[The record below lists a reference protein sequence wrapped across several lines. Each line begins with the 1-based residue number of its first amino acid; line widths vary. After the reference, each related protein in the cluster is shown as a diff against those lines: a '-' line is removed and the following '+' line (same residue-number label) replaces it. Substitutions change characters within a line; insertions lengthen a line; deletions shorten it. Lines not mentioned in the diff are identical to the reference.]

1 MLIRTKLIL
10 SVVVSLVAFVAMFL
24 LQLYTSDVK
33 STLAGAAN
41 NITEI
46 EREVLQLRVT
56 EKDFFARLDSKYIDE
71 HDKIYVDINNT
82 IAALNEALTD
92 RGLSTQSLSSFNQS
106 LDTYKVMFAELVT
119 LQTEIGLTPKTGLY
133 GDLRK
138 SVHNVETILKE
149 QGQAELSVTML
160 QLRRNEKDFML
171 RRTQSYLDKFE
182 KNLDL
187 FQSQLQSSSLNS
199 STKNQLS
206 GLADAYQKSFILL
219 TDKEKLF
226 GLTAYDGDMLKLR
239 EAIKRTDTDLIHLHE
254 QTNAQIAGAETNAL
268 ILGVSIFVLIS
279 VILSISAYLI
289 LRSIVVPIN
298 DINRVI
304 SEVEKNKDLTLRCDE
319 SKNDELARIAKHF
332 NAMVLSFQQLIEQVN
347 ESVDAMNISCEELTQ
362 NAVTASEGVSKQLSE
377 TDMVATAI
385 TEMGA
390 TIDEIASNTEQ
401 AALKANET
409 NDNAQQ
415 GLVSVEQTIEK
426 IQSLASQLSDSSNV
440 VADLE
445 RDSETIGSVLD
456 VIRGIA
462 EQTNLLAL
470 NAAIEA
476 ARAGEQGR
484 GFAVVADEVR
494 NLAMRTQESTEEI
507 SKIISTLQ
515 SRTHSIVQLMD
526 ASQQQGSESVEQ
538 AGGAGDLLNS
548 ITQDVQTISDMSTQI
563 ATAIEEQS
571 MVAAEV
577 GKNVVVIR
585 DIADETA
592 NATEENAAATQDVR
606 QRAESLHEAVSL
618 FKVS

>member
-10 SVVVSLVAFVAMFL
+10 SVAVSLVAFTAMFG

-33 STLAGAAN
+33 SNLANAAN
-41 NITEI
+41 HVTEI
-46 EREVLQLRVT
+46 EREVLQLRVI
-56 EKDFFARLDSKYIDE
+56 EKDFFARLDTKYITA
-71 HDKIYVDINNT
+71 HDSTFNEINN
-82 IAALNEALTD
+82 IIQVLDEALTE
-92 RGLSTQSLSSFNQS
+92 RGLPTQSLMSFSQS
-106 LDTYKVMFAELVT
+106 LRTYKTLFTELIT
-119 LQTEIGLTPKTGLY
+119 LQTEIGLTPKSGLY
-133 GDLRK
+133 GDLRQ
-138 SVHNVETILKE
+138 SVHNVESILK
-149 QGQAELSVTML
+149 QQNQNLLSVTML

-171 RRTQSYLDKFE
+171 RRTQSYLDRFD
-182 KNLDL
+182 KNIDL
-187 FQSQLQSSSLNS
+187 FKSQLSASTLDYQVKKQLNS
-199 STKNQLS
+199 LV
-206 GLADAYQKSFILL
+206 DAYQTSFGLL
-219 TDKEKLF
+219 TSKEKEF
-226 GLTAYDGDMLKLR
+226 GLSAYDGDMLKLR
-239 EAIKRTDTDLIHLHE
+239 EAIKKTDIDLTTLQQQTHE
-254 QTNAQIAGAETNAL
+254 EISEAENNAL
-268 ILGVSIFVLIS
+268 ILGASIFILITF
-279 VILSISAYLI
+279 ILCVFAYMI

-298 DINRVI
+298 DINKVI

-319 SKNDELARIAKHF
+319 TRNDELARIAKHF
-332 NAMVLSFQQLIEQVN
+332 NAMVVSFQTLIEQVN

-362 NAVTASEGVSKQLSE
+362 NAVVASEGVSRQLSE

-390 TIDEIASNTEQ
+390 TIEEIASNTEQ

-409 NDNAQQ
+409 NDHAQQ

-426 IQSLASQLSDSSNV
+426 IQTLASQLSDSSAV
-440 VADLE
+440 VGDLE

-494 NLAMRTQESTEEI
+494 SLAMRTQESTEEI
-507 SKIISTLQ
+507 SKIITTLQ

-526 ASQQQGSESVEQ
+526 ASQQQGSDSVEQ
-538 AGGAGDLLNS
+538 AAGAGDLLQS

-577 GKNVVVIR
+577 NKNVVIIR

-592 NATEENAAATQDVR
+592 NATEENSAATQDVR
-606 QRAESLHEAVSL
+606 QRAETLHEAVSL

>member
-71 HDKIYVDINNT
+71 HDNIYVDINNT

-106 LDTYKVMFAELVT
+106 LDTYKTMFAELVT

-332 NAMVLSFQQLIEQVN
+332 NAMVLSFQHLIEQVN

>member
-10 SVVVSLVAFVAMFL
+10 SVVVSLVAFTAMFG
-24 LQLYTSDVK
+24 LQLYTSEVK
-33 STLAGAAN
+33 SRLASAAN
-41 NITEI
+41 HVTEI
-46 EREVLQLRVT
+46 EREVLNLRVI
-56 EKDFFARLDSKYIDE
+56 EKDFFARLDTKYIQD
-71 HDKIYVDINNT
+71 HDDIYNDINNI
-82 IAALNEALTD
+82 IAELDQTLIE
-92 RGLSTQSLSSFNQS
+92 RGLPTQSLSSFNQS
-106 LDTYKVMFAELVT
+106 LRTYKGLFAELVT

-133 GDLRK
+133 GDLRQ
-138 SVHNVETILKE
+138 SVHNVETILK
-149 QGQAELSVTML
+149 QQNQNLLSVTML

-171 RRTQSYLDKFE
+171 RRTQSYLDRFD
-182 KNLDL
+182 KNISLFKTQLNASTLDY
-187 FQSQLQSSSLNS
+187 Q
-199 STKNQLS
+199 TKKQITELVN
-206 GLADAYQKSFILL
+206 AYQRSFVQL
-219 TDKEKLF
+219 TDKEKEF
-226 GLTAYDGDMLKLR
+226 GLSAYDGDMLILR
-239 EAIKRTDTDLIHLHE
+239 EAIKKTAIDLSTLQQ
-254 QTNAQIAGAETNAL
+254 QTHQEISQAENNAL
-268 ILGVSIFVLIS
+268 ILGATIFVLITL
-279 VILSISAYLI
+279 ILCVFAYLI

-298 DINRVI
+298 DINKVI

-319 SKNDELARIAKHF
+319 TRNDELARIAKHF
-332 NAMVLSFQQLIEQVN
+332 NAMVLSFQTLIEQVN
-347 ESVDAMNISCEELTQ
+347 ESVEAMNISCEELTQ
-362 NAVTASEGVSKQLSE
+362 NAVVASDGVSRQLSE

-390 TIDEIASNTEQ
+390 TIEEIASNTEQ

-409 NDNAQQ
+409 NEHAQQ

-426 IQSLASQLSDSSNV
+426 IQTLASQLSDSSEV
-440 VADLE
+440 VGELE

-494 NLAMRTQESTEEI
+494 SLAMRTQESTEEI
-507 SKIISTLQ
+507 SKIITTLQ

-526 ASQQQGSESVEQ
+526 TSQQKGTDSVEQ
-538 AGGAGDLLNS
+538 AGGAGQLLHS

-577 GKNVVVIR
+577 NKNVVIIR

-592 NATEENAAATQDVR
+592 NATEENSAATQDVR
-606 QRAESLHEAVSL
+606 QRAEALHEAVSL
-618 FKVS
+618 FKVG

>member
-10 SVVVSLVAFVAMFL
+10 SVVVSLVAFTAMFG
-24 LQLYTSDVK
+24 LQLYTSEVK
-33 STLAGAAN
+33 SRLASAAN
-41 NITEI
+41 HVTEI
-46 EREVLQLRVT
+46 EREVLNLRVI
-56 EKDFFARLDSKYIDE
+56 EKDFFARLDTKYIQD
-71 HDKIYVDINNT
+71 HDDIYNDINNI
-82 IAALNEALTD
+82 IAELDQTLIE
-92 RGLSTQSLSSFNQS
+92 RGLPTQSLSSFNQS
-106 LDTYKVMFAELVT
+106 LRTYKGLFAELVT

-133 GDLRK
+133 GDLRQ
-138 SVHNVETILKE
+138 SVHNVETILK
-149 QGQAELSVTML
+149 QQNQNVLSVTML

-171 RRTQSYLDKFE
+171 RRTQSYLDRFD
-182 KNLDL
+182 KNISLFKTQLNASTLDY
-187 FQSQLQSSSLNS
+187 Q
-199 STKNQLS
+199 TKKQITELVN
-206 GLADAYQKSFILL
+206 AYQRSFVQL
-219 TDKEKLF
+219 TDKEKEF
-226 GLTAYDGDMLKLR
+226 GLSAYDGDMLILR
-239 EAIKRTDTDLIHLHE
+239 EAIKKTAIDLSTLQQ
-254 QTNAQIAGAETNAL
+254 QTHQEISQAENNAL
-268 ILGVSIFVLIS
+268 ILGATIFVLITL
-279 VILSISAYLI
+279 ILSVFAYLI

-298 DINRVI
+298 DINKVI

-319 SKNDELARIAKHF
+319 TRNDELARIAKHF
-332 NAMVLSFQQLIEQVN
+332 NAMVLSFQTLIEQVN
-347 ESVDAMNISCEELTQ
+347 ESVEAMNISCEELTQ
-362 NAVTASEGVSKQLSE
+362 NAVVASDGVSRQLSE

-390 TIDEIASNTEQ
+390 TIEEIASNTEQ

-409 NDNAQQ
+409 NEHAQQ

-426 IQSLASQLSDSSNV
+426 IQTLASQLSDSSEV
-440 VADLE
+440 VGELE

-494 NLAMRTQESTEEI
+494 SLAMRTQESTEEI
-507 SKIISTLQ
+507 SKIITTLQ

-526 ASQQQGSESVEQ
+526 ASQQKGTDSVEQ
-538 AGGAGDLLNS
+538 AGGAGQLLHS

-577 GKNVVVIR
+577 NKNVVIIR

-592 NATEENAAATQDVR
+592 NATEENSAATQDVR
-606 QRAESLHEAVSL
+606 QRAEALHEAVSL
-618 FKVS
+618 FKVG

>member
-10 SVVVSLVAFVAMFL
+10 SVVVSLVAFTAMFG
-24 LQLYTSDVK
+24 LQLYTSEVK
-33 STLAGAAN
+33 SRLASAAN
-41 NITEI
+41 NVTEI
-46 EREVLQLRVT
+46 EREVLNLRVI
-56 EKDFFARLDSKYIDE
+56 EKDFFARLDTKYIQD
-71 HDKIYVDINNT
+71 HDDIYNDINNI
-82 IAALNEALTD
+82 IAELDQTLIE
-92 RGLSTQSLSSFNQS
+92 RGLPTQSLSSFNQS
-106 LDTYKVMFAELVT
+106 LRTYKGLFAELVT

-133 GDLRK
+133 GDLRQ
-138 SVHNVETILKE
+138 SVHNVETILK
-149 QGQAELSVTML
+149 QQNQNLLSVTML

-171 RRTQSYLDKFE
+171 RRTQSYLDRFD
-182 KNLDL
+182 KNISLFKTQLNASTLDY
-187 FQSQLQSSSLNS
+187 Q
-199 STKNQLS
+199 TKKQITELVN
-206 GLADAYQKSFILL
+206 AYQRSFVQL
-219 TDKEKLF
+219 TDKEKEF
-226 GLTAYDGDMLKLR
+226 GLSAYDGDMLILR
-239 EAIKRTDTDLIHLHE
+239 EAIKKTAIDLSTLQQ
-254 QTNAQIAGAETNAL
+254 QTHQEISQAENNAL
-268 ILGVSIFVLIS
+268 MLGATIFVLITL
-279 VILSISAYLI
+279 ILCVFAYLI

-298 DINRVI
+298 DINKVI

-319 SKNDELARIAKHF
+319 TRNDELARIAKHF
-332 NAMVLSFQQLIEQVN
+332 NAMVLSFQTLIEQVN
-347 ESVDAMNISCEELTQ
+347 ESVEAMNISCEELTQ
-362 NAVTASEGVSKQLSE
+362 NAVVASDGVSRQLSE

-390 TIDEIASNTEQ
+390 TIEEIASNTEQ

-409 NDNAQQ
+409 NEHAQQ

-426 IQSLASQLSDSSNV
+426 IQTLASQLSDSSEV
-440 VADLE
+440 VGELE

-494 NLAMRTQESTEEI
+494 SLAMRTQESTEEI
-507 SKIISTLQ
+507 SKIITTLQ

-526 ASQQQGSESVEQ
+526 ASQQKGTDSVEQ
-538 AGGAGDLLNS
+538 AGGAGQLLHS

-577 GKNVVVIR
+577 NKNVVIIR

-592 NATEENAAATQDVR
+592 NATEENSAATQDVR
-606 QRAESLHEAVSL
+606 QRAEALHEAVSL
-618 FKVS
+618 FKVG

>member
-1 MLIRTKLIL
+1 M
-10 SVVVSLVAFVAMFL
+10 A
-24 LQLYTSDVK
+24 
-33 STLAGAAN
+33 TL
-41 NITEI
+41 
-46 EREVLQLRVT
+46 
-56 EKDFFARLDSKYIDE
+56 K
-71 HDKIYVDINNT
+71 
-82 IAALNEALTD
+82 EALIS
-92 RGLSTQSLSSFNQS
+92 RGLSTQSLSSFEQS
-106 LDTYKVMFAELVT
+106 LDMYKVIFVELVT

-133 GDLRK
+133 GDLRQ
-138 SVHNVETILKE
+138 SVHNVESILKE
-149 QGQAELSVTML
+149 QGQAGLSVTML

-171 RRTQSYLDKFE
+171 RRAQSYLDKFD
-182 KNLDL
+182 KNLSL
-187 FQSQLQSSSLNS
+187 FKSQLQSSSLNAQ
-199 STKNQLS
+199 TKAQLAS
-206 GLADAYQKSFILL
+206 LADAYQTSFKLL
-219 TDKEKLF
+219 TNKEKQF
-226 GLTAYDGDMLKLR
+226 GLTAYDGEMLKLR
-239 EAIKRTDTDLIHLHE
+239 ESIQRTDKDLTQLHS
-254 QTNAQIAGAETNAL
+254 QTNTEIEDAENNAL
-268 ILGVSIFVLIS
+268 ILGASIFILITLVLS
-279 VILSISAYLI
+279 VCAYLI

-298 DINRVI
+298 DINKVI

-319 SKNDELARIAKHF
+319 TRNDELARIAKHF
-332 NAMVLSFQQLIEQVN
+332 NAMVLSFQTLIEQVN
-347 ESVDAMNISCEELTQ
+347 ESVEAMNISCEELTQ
-362 NAVTASEGVSKQLSE
+362 NAVVASDGVSRQLSE

-390 TIDEIASNTEQ
+390 TIEEIASNTEQ

-409 NDNAQQ
+409 NEHAQQ

-426 IQSLASQLSDSSNV
+426 IQTLASQLSDSSEV
-440 VADLE
+440 VGDLE

-494 NLAMRTQESTEEI
+494 SLAMRTQESTEEI
-507 SKIISTLQ
+507 SKIITTLQ

-526 ASQQQGSESVEQ
+526 ASQQKGTDSVEQ
-538 AGGAGDLLNS
+538 AGGAGQLLHS

-577 GKNVVVIR
+577 NKNVVIIR

-592 NATEENAAATQDVR
+592 NATEENSAATQDVR
-606 QRAESLHEAVSL
+606 QRAEALHEAVSL
-618 FKVS
+618 FKVG

>member
-10 SVVVSLVAFVAMFL
+10 SVVVSLVAFTAMFG
-24 LQLYTSDVK
+24 LQLYTSEVK
-33 STLAGAAN
+33 SRLASAAN
-41 NITEI
+41 HVTEI
-46 EREVLQLRVT
+46 EREVLNLRVI
-56 EKDFFARLDSKYIDE
+56 EKDFFARLDTKHIQD
-71 HDKIYVDINNT
+71 HDDIYNDINNI
-82 IAALNEALTD
+82 IAELDQTLIE
-92 RGLSTQSLSSFNQS
+92 RGLPTQSLSSFNQS
-106 LDTYKVMFAELVT
+106 LRTYKGLFAELVT

-133 GDLRK
+133 GDLRQ
-138 SVHNVETILKE
+138 SVHNVETILK
-149 QGQAELSVTML
+149 QQNQNLLSVTML

-171 RRTQSYLDKFE
+171 RRTQSYLDRFD
-182 KNLDL
+182 KNISLFKTQLNASTLDY
-187 FQSQLQSSSLNS
+187 Q
-199 STKNQLS
+199 TKKQITELVN
-206 GLADAYQKSFILL
+206 AYQRSFVQL
-219 TDKEKLF
+219 TDKEKEF
-226 GLTAYDGDMLKLR
+226 GLSAYDGDMLILR
-239 EAIKRTDTDLIHLHE
+239 EAIKKTAIDLSTLQQ
-254 QTNAQIAGAETNAL
+254 QTHQEISQAENNAL
-268 ILGVSIFVLIS
+268 ILGATIFVLITL
-279 VILSISAYLI
+279 ILCVFAYLI

-298 DINRVI
+298 DINKVI

-319 SKNDELARIAKHF
+319 TRNDELARIAKHF
-332 NAMVLSFQQLIEQVN
+332 NAMVLSFQTLIEQVN
-347 ESVDAMNISCEELTQ
+347 ESVEAMNISCEELTQ
-362 NAVTASEGVSKQLSE
+362 NAVVASDGVSRQLSE

-390 TIDEIASNTEQ
+390 TIEEIASNTEQ

-409 NDNAQQ
+409 NEHAQQ

-426 IQSLASQLSDSSNV
+426 IQTLASQLSDSSEV
-440 VADLE
+440 VGELE

-494 NLAMRTQESTEEI
+494 SLAMRTQESTEEI
-507 SKIISTLQ
+507 SKIITTLQ

-526 ASQQQGSESVEQ
+526 ASQQKGTDSVEQ
-538 AGGAGDLLNS
+538 AGGAGQLLHS

-577 GKNVVVIR
+577 NKNVVIIR

-592 NATEENAAATQDVR
+592 NATEENSAATQDVR
-606 QRAESLHEAVSL
+606 QRAEALHEAVSL
-618 FKVS
+618 FKVG

>member
-71 HDKIYVDINNT
+71 HDNIYVDINNT

-445 RDSETIGSVLD
+445 SDSETIGSVLD

>member
-71 HDKIYVDINNT
+71 HDNIYVDINNT
-82 IAALNEALTD
+82 IAALYEALTD

>member
-1 MLIRTKLIL
+1 MLIRTKLML
-10 SVVVSLVAFVAMFL
+10 SVAVSLVAFVAMFL

-33 STLAGAAN
+33 STLADAEN

-56 EKDFFARLDSKYIDE
+56 EKDFFARLDAKYIE
-71 HDKIYVDINNT
+71 RHDAIYSEINDT
-82 IAALNEALTD
+82 MATLKEALIS
-92 RGLSTQSLSSFNQS
+92 RGLSTQSLSSFEQS
-106 LDTYKVMFAELVT
+106 LDMYKVIFVELVT

-133 GDLRK
+133 GDLRQ
-138 SVHNVETILKE
+138 SVHNVESILKE
-149 QGQAELSVTML
+149 QGQAGLSVTML

-171 RRTQSYLDKFE
+171 RRAQSYLDKFD
-182 KNLDL
+182 KNLSL
-187 FQSQLQSSSLNS
+187 FKSQLQSSSLNAQ
-199 STKNQLS
+199 TKAQLAS
-206 GLADAYQKSFILL
+206 LADAYQTSFKLL
-219 TDKEKLF
+219 TNKEKQF
-226 GLTAYDGDMLKLR
+226 GLTAYDGEMLKLR
-239 EAIKRTDTDLIHLHE
+239 ESIQRTDKDLTQLHS
-254 QTNAQIAGAETNAL
+254 QTNTEIEDAENNAL
-268 ILGVSIFVLIS
+268 ILGASIFILITLVLS
-279 VILSISAYLI
+279 VCAYLI

-298 DINRVI
+298 DINKVI

-319 SKNDELARIAKHF
+319 TRNDELARIAKHF
-332 NAMVLSFQQLIEQVN
+332 NAMVLSFQTLIEQVN
-347 ESVDAMNISCEELTQ
+347 ESVEAMNISCEELTQ
-362 NAVTASEGVSKQLSE
+362 NAVVASDGVSRQLSE

-390 TIDEIASNTEQ
+390 TIEEIASNTEQ

-409 NDNAQQ
+409 NEHAQQ

-426 IQSLASQLSDSSNV
+426 IQTLASQLSDSSEV
-440 VADLE
+440 VGDLE

-494 NLAMRTQESTEEI
+494 SLAMRTQESTEEI
-507 SKIISTLQ
+507 SKIITTLQ

-526 ASQQQGSESVEQ
+526 ASQQKGTDSVEQ
-538 AGGAGDLLNS
+538 AGGAGQLLHS

-577 GKNVVVIR
+577 NKNVVIIR

-592 NATEENAAATQDVR
+592 NATEENSAATQDVR
-606 QRAESLHEAVSL
+606 QRAEALHEAVSL
-618 FKVS
+618 FKVG

>member
-71 HDKIYVDINNT
+71 HDNIYVDINNT

>member
-56 EKDFFARLDSKYIDE
+56 EKDFFARLDSKYIDQ
-71 HDKIYVDINNT
+71 HDNIYVDINNT

-332 NAMVLSFQQLIEQVN
+332 NAMVLSFQHLIEQVN

>member
-10 SVVVSLVAFVAMFL
+10 SVAVSLVAFTAMFG

-33 STLAGAAN
+33 SKLASAAN
-41 NITEI
+41 HVTEI
-46 EREVLQLRVT
+46 EREVLQLRVI
-56 EKDFFARLDSKYIDE
+56 EKDFFARLDTKYTQQ
-71 HDKIYVDINNT
+71 HDSTFAEINT
-82 IAALNEALTD
+82 IIQVLDEVLIE
-92 RGLSTQSLSSFNQS
+92 RGLPNQS
-106 LDTYKVMFAELVT
+106 LTSFSQSLRIYKGLFSELVT

-133 GDLRK
+133 GDLRQ
-138 SVHNVETILKE
+138 SVHNVESILK
-149 QGQAELSVTML
+149 QQNQNLLSVTML

-171 RRTQSYLDKFE
+171 RRTQSYLDRFD
-182 KNLDL
+182 KNIDL
-187 FQSQLQSSSLNS
+187 FKSQLSASTLDYQIKKQLNS
-199 STKNQLS
+199 LVDS
-206 GLADAYQKSFILL
+206 YQKSFDLL
-219 TDKEKLF
+219 TNKEKEF

-239 EAIKRTDTDLIHLHE
+239 EAIKKTDIDLTTLQQ
-254 QTNAQIAGAETNAL
+254 QTHQEISAAENNAL
-268 ILGVSIFVLIS
+268 ILGASIFILITF
-279 VILSISAYLI
+279 ILCVFAYMI

-298 DINRVI
+298 DINKVI

-319 SKNDELARIAKHF
+319 TRNDELARIAKHF
-332 NAMVLSFQQLIEQVN
+332 NAMVVSFQTLIEQVN

-362 NAVTASEGVSKQLSE
+362 NAVVASEGVSRQLSE

-390 TIDEIASNTEQ
+390 TIEEIASNTEQ

-409 NDNAQQ
+409 NDHAQQ

-426 IQSLASQLSDSSNV
+426 IQTLASQLSDSSEV
-440 VADLE
+440 VGDLE

-494 NLAMRTQESTEEI
+494 SLAMRTQESTEEI
-507 SKIISTLQ
+507 SKIITTLQ
-515 SRTHSIVQLMD
+515 SRTHSIVQLME
-526 ASQQQGSESVEQ
+526 ASQQQGSDSVDQ
-538 AGGAGDLLNS
+538 AAGAGNLLQS

-577 GKNVVVIR
+577 NKNVVIIR

-592 NATEENAAATQDVR
+592 NATEENSAATQDVR
-606 QRAESLHEAVSL
+606 QRAETLHEAVSL
-618 FKVS
+618 FKVG

>member
-1 MLIRTKLIL
+1 MLIRTKLML
-10 SVVVSLVAFVAMFL
+10 SVAVSLVAFVAMFL

-33 STLAGAAN
+33 STLADAAN

-56 EKDFFARLDSKYIDE
+56 EKDFFARLDAKYIE
-71 HDKIYVDINNT
+71 RHDAIYVEINNT
-82 IAALNEALTD
+82 MAILKEALIS
-92 RGLSTQSLSSFNQS
+92 RGLSTQSLSSFEQS
-106 LDTYKVMFAELVT
+106 LDKYKAIFSELVI
-119 LQTEIGLTPKTGLY
+119 LQNEIGLTPKTGLY
-133 GDLRK
+133 GDLRQ
-138 SVHNVETILKE
+138 SVHNVESILKE
-149 QGQAELSVTML
+149 QGQAGLSVTML

-171 RRTQSYLDKFE
+171 RRAQSYLDKFD
-182 KNLDL
+182 KNLSL
-187 FQSQLQSSSLNS
+187 FKSQLQTSSLNS
-199 STKNQLS
+199 QTKAQLVS
-206 GLADAYQKSFILL
+206 LADAYQASFKLL
-219 TDKEKLF
+219 TNKEKQF

-239 EAIKRTDTDLIHLHE
+239 ESIQRTDKDLTQLQS
-254 QTNAQIAGAETNAL
+254 QTNIEIEDAENNAL
-268 ILGVSIFVLIS
+268 ILGASIFVLITLVLS
-279 VILSISAYLI
+279 VCAYLI

-332 NAMVLSFQQLIEQVN
+332 NAMVVSFQTLIEQVN

-362 NAVTASEGVSKQLSE
+362 NAVVASEGVSRQLSE

-390 TIDEIASNTEQ
+390 TIEEIASNTEQ

-409 NDNAQQ
+409 NDHAQQ

-426 IQSLASQLSDSSNV
+426 IQTLASQLSDSSEV
-440 VADLE
+440 VGDLE

-494 NLAMRTQESTEEI
+494 SLAMRTQESTEEI
-507 SKIISTLQ
+507 SKIITTLQ

-526 ASQQQGSESVEQ
+526 ASQQQGSDSVEQ
-538 AGGAGDLLNS
+538 AAGAGDLLQS

-577 GKNVVVIR
+577 NKNVVIIR

-592 NATEENAAATQDVR
+592 SATEENSAATQDVR
-606 QRAESLHEAVSL
+606 LRAESLHEAVSL
-618 FKVS
+618 FKVG

>member
-10 SVVVSLVAFVAMFL
+10 SVVVSLVAFVAMFG
-24 LQLYTSDVK
+24 LQLYTTDVK

-41 NITEI
+41 GVTTI

-56 EKDFFARLDSKYIDE
+56 EKDFFDRLDTKYINKHDVIFANINDLIDE
-71 HDKIYVDINNT
+71 
-82 IAALNEALTD
+82 LNLTLNQRD
-92 RGLSTQSLSSFNQS
+92 LSTDSLQNFKQSLGR
-106 LDTYKVMFAELVT
+106 YKALFTKLIA

-133 GDLRK
+133 GDLRQ
-138 SVHNVETILKE
+138 SVHNVESILTE
-149 QGQAELSVTML
+149 QGMNSLSVTML

-171 RRTQSYLDKFE
+171 RRTENYIEKFDKNITLFKSRIQSSTLNAQSK
-182 KNLDL
+182 
-187 FQSQLQSSSLNS
+187 SQLISLTS
-199 STKNQLS
+199 
-206 GLADAYQKSFILL
+206 AYQDSFKQL
-219 TDKEKLF
+219 TNKEKQF
-226 GLTAYDGDMLKLR
+226 GLNAYEGQMLLLR
-239 EAIKRTDTDLIHLHE
+239 EAIHTTDKDLNKLHE
-254 QTNAQIAGAETNAL
+254 QTYEEISIAETNAL
-268 ILGVSIFVLIS
+268 ILGASIFVLITF
-279 VILSISAYLI
+279 ILCVFAYLI

-304 SEVEKNKDLTLRCDE
+304 EDVERNKDLTLRCDE
-319 SKNDELARIAKHF
+319 SKEDELADIAKHF
-332 NAMVLSFQQLIEQVN
+332 NKMVHSFQVLIEQVN
-347 ESVDAMNISCEELTQ
+347 DSVSSMTVSCEELSQ
-362 NAVTASEGVSKQLSE
+362 NAVIASEGVSKQLSE

-390 TIDEIASNTEQ
+390 TIEEIASNTEQ

-409 NDNAQQ
+409 NENAHQ
-415 GLVSVEQTIEK
+415 GLVSVEKTIER
-426 IQSLASQLSDSSNV
+426 IQSLATQLSDSSKV
-440 VADLE
+440 VGELE
-445 RDSETIGSVLD
+445 RDSETIGTVLD

-507 SKIISTLQ
+507 SGIITTLQ
-515 SRTHSIVQLMD
+515 SRTQSIVQLMN
-526 ASQQQGSESVEQ
+526 ASQQQGLDSAEQ
-538 AGGAGDLLNS
+538 AAGAGELLKS
-548 ITQDVQTISDMSTQI
+548 ITQDVQTISDMSTQV

-577 GKNVVVIR
+577 NKNVVVIR

-592 NATEENAAATQDVR
+592 QATEENSVATEDVR
-606 QRAESLHEAVSL
+606 QRAEVLHDAVAI

>member
-1 MLIRTKLIL
+1 MLIRTKLML
-10 SVVVSLVAFVAMFL
+10 SVAVSLVAFFAMFM

-33 STLAGAAN
+33 ATLADAEN
-41 NITEI
+41 HITEI

-56 EKDFFARLDSKYIDE
+56 EKDFFSRLDSKYIQE
-71 HDKIYVDINNT
+71 HDAIYTDINVT
-82 IAALNEALTD
+82 MAALNEALIN
-92 RGLSTQSLSSFNQS
+92 RGLSTQSLSSFESS
-106 LDTYKVMFAELVT
+106 LDIYKVLFAELVT
-119 LQTEIGLTPKTGLY
+119 LQSEIGLTPKTGLY
-133 GDLRK
+133 GDLRQ
-138 SVHNVETILKE
+138 SVHNVESILKE
-149 QGQAELSVTML
+149 QNEADLSISML

-171 RRTQSYLDKFE
+171 RRTQSYLDKFD
-182 KNLDL
+182 KNLSL
-187 FQSQLQSSSLNS
+187 FKSQLQSSSLNS
-199 STKNQLS
+199 QTRSQLVS
-206 GLADAYQKSFILL
+206 LADAYQNSFKLL
-219 TDKEKLF
+219 TNKEKQF

-239 EAIKRTDTDLIHLHE
+239 EAIKRTDTDLKQLHS
-254 QTNAQIAGAETNAL
+254 QANAEIADAENNAL
-268 ILGVSIFVLIS
+268 ILGISIFVLITI
-279 VILSISAYLI
+279 ILSVSAYLI

-319 SKNDELARIAKHF
+319 TRKDELARIAKHF
-332 NAMVLSFQQLIEQVN
+332 NAMVVSFQDLIEQVN

-362 NAVTASEGVSKQLSE
+362 NAVVASEGVSRQLSE

-390 TIDEIASNTEQ
+390 TIEEIASNTEQ

-426 IQSLASQLSDSSNV
+426 IQTLASQLSDSSNV
-440 VADLE
+440 VGELE
-445 RDSETIGSVLD
+445 KDSETIGSVLD

-494 NLAMRTQESTEEI
+494 SLAMRTQESTEEI
-507 SKIISTLQ
+507 SKIITTLQ

-526 ASQQQGSESVEQ
+526 ASQQQGSDSVEQ
-538 AGGAGDLLNS
+538 AGGAGGLLTS

-606 QRAESLHEAVSL
+606 ERAHTLHDAVSL

>member
-10 SVVVSLVAFVAMFL
+10 SVVVSLVAFTAMFG
-24 LQLYTSDVK
+24 LQLYTSEVK
-33 STLAGAAN
+33 SRLASAAN
-41 NITEI
+41 HVTEI
-46 EREVLQLRVT
+46 EREVLNLRVI
-56 EKDFFARLDSKYIDE
+56 EKDFFARLDTKYIQD
-71 HDKIYVDINNT
+71 HDDIYNDINNI
-82 IAALNEALTD
+82 IAELDQTLIE
-92 RGLSTQSLSSFNQS
+92 RGLPTQSLSSFNQS
-106 LDTYKVMFAELVT
+106 LRTYKGLFAELVT

-133 GDLRK
+133 GDLRQ
-138 SVHNVETILKE
+138 SVHNVETILK
-149 QGQAELSVTML
+149 QQNQNVLSVTML

-171 RRTQSYLDKFE
+171 RRSQSYLDRFD
-182 KNLDL
+182 KNISLFKTQLNASTLDY
-187 FQSQLQSSSLNS
+187 Q
-199 STKNQLS
+199 TKKQITELVN
-206 GLADAYQKSFILL
+206 AYQRSFVQL
-219 TDKEKLF
+219 TDKEKEF
-226 GLTAYDGDMLKLR
+226 GLSAYDGDMLILR
-239 EAIKRTDTDLIHLHE
+239 EAIKKTAIDLSTLQQ
-254 QTNAQIAGAETNAL
+254 QTHQEISQAENNAL
-268 ILGVSIFVLIS
+268 ILGATIFVLITL
-279 VILSISAYLI
+279 ILSVFAYLI

-298 DINRVI
+298 DINKVI

-319 SKNDELARIAKHF
+319 TRNDELARIAKHF
-332 NAMVLSFQQLIEQVN
+332 NAMVLSFQTLIEQVN
-347 ESVDAMNISCEELTQ
+347 ESVEAMNISCEELTQ
-362 NAVTASEGVSKQLSE
+362 NAVVASDGVSRQLSE

-390 TIDEIASNTEQ
+390 TIEEIASNTEQ

-409 NDNAQQ
+409 NEHAQQ

-426 IQSLASQLSDSSNV
+426 IQTLASQLSDSSEV
-440 VADLE
+440 VGELE

-494 NLAMRTQESTEEI
+494 SLAMRTQESTEEI
-507 SKIISTLQ
+507 SKIITTLQ

-526 ASQQQGSESVEQ
+526 ASQQKGTDSVEQ
-538 AGGAGDLLNS
+538 AGGAGQLLHS

-577 GKNVVVIR
+577 NKNVVIIR

-592 NATEENAAATQDVR
+592 NATEENSAATQDVR
-606 QRAESLHEAVSL
+606 QRAEALHEAVSL
-618 FKVS
+618 FKVG

>member
-10 SVVVSLVAFVAMFL
+10 SVAVSLVAFTAMFG

-33 STLAGAAN
+33 SKLASAAN
-41 NITEI
+41 HVTEI
-46 EREVLQLRVT
+46 EREVLQLRVI
-56 EKDFFARLDSKYIDE
+56 EKDFFARLDTKYTQQ
-71 HDKIYVDINNT
+71 HDSTFAEINT
-82 IAALNEALTD
+82 IIQVLDEVLIE
-92 RGLSTQSLSSFNQS
+92 RGLPNQS
-106 LDTYKVMFAELVT
+106 LTSFSQSLRTYKGLFSELVT

-133 GDLRK
+133 GDLRQ
-138 SVHNVETILKE
+138 SVHNVESILK
-149 QGQAELSVTML
+149 QQNQNLLSVTML

-171 RRTQSYLDKFE
+171 RRTQSYLDRFD
-182 KNLDL
+182 KNIDL
-187 FQSQLQSSSLNS
+187 FKSQLSASTLDYQIKKQLNS
-199 STKNQLS
+199 LVDS
-206 GLADAYQKSFILL
+206 YQKSFALL
-219 TDKEKLF
+219 TNKEKEF

-239 EAIKRTDTDLIHLHE
+239 EAIKKTDIDLTTLQQ
-254 QTNAQIAGAETNAL
+254 QTHQEISAAENNAL
-268 ILGVSIFVLIS
+268 ILGASIFILITF
-279 VILSISAYLI
+279 ILCVFAYMI

-298 DINRVI
+298 DINKVI

-319 SKNDELARIAKHF
+319 TRNDELARIAKHF
-332 NAMVLSFQQLIEQVN
+332 NAMVVSFQTLIEQVN

-362 NAVTASEGVSKQLSE
+362 NAVVASEGVSRQLSE

-390 TIDEIASNTEQ
+390 TIEEIASNTEQ
-401 AALKANET
+401 AALKANEN
-409 NDNAQQ
+409 NDHAQQ

-426 IQSLASQLSDSSNV
+426 IQTLASQLSDSSEV
-440 VADLE
+440 VGDLE

-494 NLAMRTQESTEEI
+494 SLAMRTQESTEEI
-507 SKIISTLQ
+507 SKIITTLQ
-515 SRTHSIVQLMD
+515 SRTHSIVQLME
-526 ASQQQGSESVEQ
+526 ASQQQGSDSVDQ
-538 AGGAGDLLNS
+538 AAGAGNLLQS

-577 GKNVVVIR
+577 NKNVVIIR
-585 DIADETA
+585 DIADETS
-592 NATEENAAATQDVR
+592 NATEENSAATQDVR
-606 QRAESLHEAVSL
+606 QRAETLHEAVSL
-618 FKVS
+618 FKVG

>member
-1 MLIRTKLIL
+1 MLIRTKLML
-10 SVVVSLVAFVAMFL
+10 SVAVSLVAFFAMFM

-33 STLAGAAN
+33 ATLADAEN
-41 NITEI
+41 HITEI

-56 EKDFFARLDSKYIDE
+56 EKDFFSRLDSKYIQE
-71 HDKIYVDINNT
+71 HDAIYTDINVT
-82 IAALNEALTD
+82 MAALNEALKN
-92 RGLSTQSLSSFNQS
+92 RGLSTQSLSSFESS
-106 LDTYKVMFAELVT
+106 LDIYKVLFAELVT
-119 LQTEIGLTPKTGLY
+119 LQSEIGLTPKTGLY
-133 GDLRK
+133 GDLRQ
-138 SVHNVETILKE
+138 SVHNVESILKE
-149 QGQAELSVTML
+149 QNEAELSVTML

-171 RRTQSYLDKFE
+171 RRTQSYLDKFD
-182 KNLDL
+182 KNISV
-187 FQSQLQSSSLNS
+187 FKSQLQSSSLNS
-199 STKNQLS
+199 QTRSQLVS
-206 GLADAYQKSFILL
+206 LADAYQSSFKLL
-219 TDKEKLF
+219 TNKEKQF

-239 EAIKRTDTDLIHLHE
+239 EAIKRTDTDLKQLHS
-254 QTNAQIAGAETNAL
+254 QANAEIDDAENNAL
-268 ILGVSIFVLIS
+268 ILGISIFVLITI
-279 VILSISAYLI
+279 ILSVSAYLI

-319 SKNDELARIAKHF
+319 TRKDELARIAKHF
-332 NAMVLSFQQLIEQVN
+332 NAMVVSFQDLIEQVN

-362 NAVTASEGVSKQLSE
+362 NAVVASEGVSRQLSE

-390 TIDEIASNTEQ
+390 TIEEIASNTEQ

-426 IQSLASQLSDSSNV
+426 IQTLASQLSDSSNV
-440 VADLE
+440 VGELE
-445 RDSETIGSVLD
+445 KDSETIGSVLD

-494 NLAMRTQESTEEI
+494 SLAMRTQESTEEI
-507 SKIISTLQ
+507 SKIITTLQ

-526 ASQQQGSESVEQ
+526 ASQQQGSDSVEQ
-538 AGGAGDLLNS
+538 AGGAGGLLTS

-606 QRAESLHEAVSL
+606 ERAHTLHDAVSL

>member
-1 MLIRTKLIL
+1 MLIRTKLML
-10 SVVVSLVAFVAMFL
+10 SVAVSLVAFVAMFL

-33 STLAGAAN
+33 STLADAAN
-41 NITEI
+41 NII
-46 EREVLQLRVT
+46 EVERDVLQLRAT
-56 EKDFFARLDSKYIDE
+56 EKDFFARLDAKYIE
-71 HDKIYVDINNT
+71 RHDAIYGEINDTMT
-82 IAALNEALTD
+82 ILAETLKS
-92 RGLSTQSLSSFNQS
+92 RGLSTQSLSSFEQS

-133 GDLRK
+133 GELRK
-138 SVHNVETILKE
+138 SVHNVESILE
-149 QGQAELSVTML
+149 AQGEATLSVTML

-171 RRTQSYLDKFE
+171 RRTQSYLDKFD
-182 KNLDL
+182 KNLSL
-187 FQSQLQSSSLNS
+187 FKSQLQTSSLNAQ
-199 STKNQLS
+199 TQMQLAS
-206 GLADAYQKSFILL
+206 LADAYQASFKLL
-219 TDKEKLF
+219 TDKEKQF

-239 EAIKRTDTDLIHLHE
+239 QAIQRTDTDLNQLHVQAYTE
-254 QTNAQIAGAETNAL
+254 IEDAENNAL
-268 ILGVSIFVLIS
+268 ILGISIFILITLVLS
-279 VILSISAYLI
+279 VCAYLI

-298 DINRVI
+298 DINKVI

-332 NAMVLSFQQLIEQVN
+332 NAMVVSFQTLIEQVN

-362 NAVTASEGVSKQLSE
+362 NAVVASEGVSRQLSE

-390 TIDEIASNTEQ
+390 TIEEIASNTEQ

-409 NDNAQQ
+409 NDHAQQ
-415 GLVSVEQTIEK
+415 GLVSVEQTIVK
-426 IQSLASQLSDSSNV
+426 IQTLASQLSDSSEV
-440 VADLE
+440 VGDLE

-494 NLAMRTQESTEEI
+494 SLAMRTQESTEEI
-507 SKIISTLQ
+507 SKIITTLQ

-526 ASQQQGSESVEQ
+526 ASQQQGSDSVEQ
-538 AGGAGDLLNS
+538 AAGAGDLLQS

-577 GKNVVVIR
+577 NKNVVIIR

-592 NATEENAAATQDVR
+592 SATEENSAATQDVR
-606 QRAESLHEAVSL
+606 NRAESLHEAVSL

>member
-10 SVVVSLVAFVAMFL
+10 SVVVSLVAFTAMFG
-24 LQLYTSDVK
+24 LQLYTSEVK
-33 STLAGAAN
+33 SRLASAAN
-41 NITEI
+41 HVTEI
-46 EREVLQLRVT
+46 EREVLNLRVI
-56 EKDFFARLDSKYIDE
+56 EKDFFARLDTKYIQD
-71 HDKIYVDINNT
+71 HDDIYNDINNI
-82 IAALNEALTD
+82 IAELDQTLIE
-92 RGLSTQSLSSFNQS
+92 RGLPTQSLSSFNQS
-106 LDTYKVMFAELVT
+106 LRTYKGLFAELVT

-133 GDLRK
+133 GDLRQ
-138 SVHNVETILKE
+138 SVHNVESILK
-149 QGQAELSVTML
+149 QQNQNLLSVTML

-171 RRTQSYLDKFE
+171 RRTQSYLDRFD
-182 KNLDL
+182 KNISLFKTQLNASTLDY
-187 FQSQLQSSSLNS
+187 Q
-199 STKNQLS
+199 TKKQITELVN
-206 GLADAYQKSFILL
+206 AYQRSFVQL
-219 TDKEKLF
+219 TDKEKEF
-226 GLTAYDGDMLKLR
+226 GLSAYDGDMLILR
-239 EAIKRTDTDLIHLHE
+239 EAIKKTAIDLSTLQQ
-254 QTNAQIAGAETNAL
+254 QTHQEISQAENNAL
-268 ILGVSIFVLIS
+268 ILGATIFVLITL
-279 VILSISAYLI
+279 ILCVFAYLI

-298 DINRVI
+298 DINKVI

-319 SKNDELARIAKHF
+319 TRNDELARIAKHF
-332 NAMVLSFQQLIEQVN
+332 NAMVLSFQTLIEQVN
-347 ESVDAMNISCEELTQ
+347 ESVEAMNISCEELTQ
-362 NAVTASEGVSKQLSE
+362 NAVVASDGVSRQLSE

-390 TIDEIASNTEQ
+390 TIEEIASNTEQ

-409 NDNAQQ
+409 NEHAQQ

-426 IQSLASQLSDSSNV
+426 IQTLASQLSDSSEV
-440 VADLE
+440 VGELE

-494 NLAMRTQESTEEI
+494 SLAMRTQESTEEI
-507 SKIISTLQ
+507 SKIITTLQ

-526 ASQQQGSESVEQ
+526 ASQQKGTDSVEQ
-538 AGGAGDLLNS
+538 AGGAGQLLHS

-577 GKNVVVIR
+577 NKNVVIIR

-592 NATEENAAATQDVR
+592 NATEENSAATQDVR
-606 QRAESLHEAVSL
+606 QRAEALHEAVSL
-618 FKVS
+618 FKVG

>member
-10 SVVVSLVAFVAMFL
+10 SVVVSLVAFTAMFG
-24 LQLYTSDVK
+24 LQLYTSEVK
-33 STLAGAAN
+33 SRLASAAN
-41 NITEI
+41 HVTEI
-46 EREVLQLRVT
+46 EREVLNLRVI
-56 EKDFFARLDSKYIDE
+56 EKDFFARLDTKYIQD
-71 HDKIYVDINNT
+71 HDDIYNDINNI
-82 IAALNEALTD
+82 IAELEQTLIE
-92 RGLSTQSLSSFNQS
+92 RGLPTQSLSSFNQS
-106 LDTYKVMFAELVT
+106 LRTYKGLFAELVT

-133 GDLRK
+133 GDLRQ
-138 SVHNVETILKE
+138 SVHNVETILK
-149 QGQAELSVTML
+149 QQNQNLLSVTML

-171 RRTQSYLDKFE
+171 RRTQSYLDRFD
-182 KNLDL
+182 KNISLFKTQLNASTLDY
-187 FQSQLQSSSLNS
+187 Q
-199 STKNQLS
+199 TKKQITELVN
-206 GLADAYQKSFILL
+206 AYQRSFVQL
-219 TDKEKLF
+219 TDKEKEF
-226 GLTAYDGDMLKLR
+226 GLSAYDGDMLILR
-239 EAIKRTDTDLIHLHE
+239 EAIKKTAIDLSTLQQ
-254 QTNAQIAGAETNAL
+254 QTHQEISQAENNAL
-268 ILGVSIFVLIS
+268 ILGATIFVLITL
-279 VILSISAYLI
+279 ILCVFAYLI

-298 DINRVI
+298 DINKVI

-319 SKNDELARIAKHF
+319 TRNDELARIAKHF
-332 NAMVLSFQQLIEQVN
+332 NAMVLSFQTLIEQVN
-347 ESVDAMNISCEELTQ
+347 ESVEAMNISCEELTQ
-362 NAVTASEGVSKQLSE
+362 NAVVASDGVSRQLSE

-390 TIDEIASNTEQ
+390 TIEEIASNTEQ

-409 NDNAQQ
+409 NEHAQQ

-426 IQSLASQLSDSSNV
+426 IQTLASQLSDSSEV
-440 VADLE
+440 VGELE

-494 NLAMRTQESTEEI
+494 SLAMRTQESTEEI
-507 SKIISTLQ
+507 SKIITTLQ

-526 ASQQQGSESVEQ
+526 ASQQKGTDSVEQ
-538 AGGAGDLLNS
+538 AGGAGQLLHS

-577 GKNVVVIR
+577 NKNVVIIR

-592 NATEENAAATQDVR
+592 NATEENSAATQDVR
-606 QRAESLHEAVSL
+606 QRAEALHEAVSL
-618 FKVS
+618 FKVG